1 MLRIIEKCSDPRSRI
16 ISKINELRS
25 KQCVCSMWSKWSKK
39 YNDTDGDFSMSYI
52 KDIADAICR
61 IRPNSQFTVQGQNE
75 NTINDTLTNCKI
87 DWSNNEEPISSWE
100 VNLKI

>member
-1 MLRIIEKCSDPRSRI
+1 
-16 ISKINELRS
+16 
-25 KQCVCSMWSKWSKK
+25 
-39 YNDTDGDFSMSYI
+39 MSYI

-87 DWSNNEEPISSWE
+87 DWSNNEEPISKTDIQNEIDNS
-100 VNLKI
+100 